1 MKSSK
6 PLQNP
11 RAARSARDGFDS
23 LLRSFSSF
31 RAFHK
36 KMDDLPKKKI
46 HEPGRLG
53 NIYFIGLAPTKG
65 RAARNSMLS
74 NWVSGLKFG
83 VA

>member
-1 MKSSK
+1 MKSSRL
-6 PLQNP
+6 LQAP
-11 RAARSARDGFDS
+11 RGARCVQNGLVS

-46 HEPGRLG
+46 HEPSHLG
-53 NIYFIGLAPTKG
+53 NIYFIGSAPTK
-65 RAARNSMLS
+65 RKAARNSMLS
-74 NWVSGLKFG
+74 KWISGLKFG